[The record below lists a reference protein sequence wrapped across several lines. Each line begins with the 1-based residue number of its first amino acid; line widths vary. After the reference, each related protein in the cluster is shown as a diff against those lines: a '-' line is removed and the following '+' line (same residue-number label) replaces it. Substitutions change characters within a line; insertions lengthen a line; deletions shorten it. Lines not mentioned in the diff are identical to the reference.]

1 MRDWKKAKMQWKSR
15 HLVDKRMSESTLLEH
30 WSKGRGL
37 LLTSFHFENFALNR
51 AENGFHPALSTCLT
65 SHDISMYDL
74 QLVERRLWND
84 SIDEAFTINSFK
96 VIINET
102 AKRVYGIKDI
112 TKGKLQPET
121 TYFASS
127 QLPNFYNPSCEIVG
141 VIKDLNIR
149 HLSLFTQPVVIYYDD
164 TSIGRVYTVT
174 ASYKHENRAKVIE
187 FLRNVYKESTGRTDF
202 EYTLIEDEL
211 EKIYREDRQ
220 VVNIYT
226 LFAGVPF
233 LYLLWGYYQFHYS
246 IYDNDIARLV
256 CVK

>member
-1 MRDWKKAKMQWKSR
+1 M
-15 HLVDKRMSESTLLEH
+15 
-30 WSKGRGL
+30 
-37 LLTSFHFENFALNR
+37 
-51 AENGFHPALSTCLT
+51 
-65 SHDISMYDL
+65 
-74 QLVERRLWND
+74 
-84 SIDEAFTINSFK
+84 
-96 VIINET
+96 
-102 AKRVYGIKDI
+102 
-112 TKGKLQPET
+112 
-121 TYFASS
+121 
-127 QLPNFYNPSCEIVG
+127 PNFYNPSCEIVG

-149 HLSLFTQPVVIYYDD
+149 HLSQFTQPVVIYYDD